1 MVIIE
6 LFVYVFIVSMMVVCV
21 NVMKKKGLF
30 KKLDFLYFCV
40 LLSLIISQ
48 IIIITALKFISVTP
62 QLTDSVPSISLVCI
76 GAILALALIYII
88 SLIMESSTDIR
99 EYARTSTVWAMFIAF
114 GTSFCAIL
122 IWIPETNMDLYR
134 MPFAFALCI
143 GMQYYSPVLNQLSE
157 LKNIPEKDMKGQNE
171 AVINI
176 TPEKSYEKH
185 EETIIELTTEA
196 WYLAKT
202 FEHAILQLNIDQPRR
217 YTSRIEWFLKKAEE
231 SLNDVGLRIVN
242 VEGHAYDAGMAAD
255 PVDPPRN
262 IDVNDSLEVTWM
274 IEPIIMKGT
283 DLIKRGKVYIRRT
296 ES

>member
-6 LFVYVFIVSMMVVCV
+6 LFVYVFIASMMVVCV

-40 LLSLIISQ
+40 LLSLIILQ
-48 IIIITALKFISVTP
+48 IIIITALIFISP
-62 QLTDSVPSISLVCI
+62 QSLDSIPFITRICI
-76 GAILALALIYII
+76 GTILALALIYFITRI
-88 SLIMESSTDIR
+88 TESSTDIQ
-99 EYARTSTVWAMFIAF
+99 EYARISTTWAMFIVF
-114 GTSFCAIL
+114 GASFCAIL
-122 IWIPETNMDLYR
+122 IWMPDTILDLYR

>member
-1 MVIIE
+1 MRKRYE
-6 LFVYVFIVSMMVVCV
+6 
-21 NVMKKKGLF
+21 KKGTFQEIGFSLF
-30 KKLDFLYFCV
+30 LCPVISNYFTDNYHYCPDIH
-40 LLSLIISQ
+40 LTT
-48 IIIITALKFISVTP
+48 ITRFYSSHNPYLFRDDISV
-62 QLTDSVPSISLVCI
+62 
-76 GAILALALIYII
+76 ALIYFITRI
-88 SLIMESSTDIR
+88 TESSTDIQ
-99 EYARTSTVWAMFIAF
+99 EYARISTTWAMFIVF
-114 GTSFCAIL
+114 GASFCAIL
-122 IWIPETNMDLYR
+122 IWMPDTILDLYR